1 MGINPAVADAVQKS
15 ITFFRSPFS
24 QVINNDL
31 VLPGI
36 ARAREIALVMTW
48 WDFSIQFAIGLLLLW
63 RRTFTDQLGHVLL
76 LLFIFTTYLPAPVF
90 GFGWILSIMGLTLAK
105 DQFPRISAV
114 YMISFVA
121 ILLYQAP
128 WRDWVLSW

>member
-1 MGINPAVADAVQKS
+1 
-15 ITFFRSPFS
+15 
-24 QVINNDL
+24 
-31 VLPGI
+31 
-36 ARAREIALVMTW
+36 
-48 WDFSIQFAIGLLLLW
+48 
-63 RRTFTDQLGHVLL
+63 
-76 LLFIFTTYLPAPVF
+76 
-90 GFGWILSIMGLTLAK
+90 MGLTLAK